1 LILKSYIVEQNT
13 SSLDQYKVVLLYG
26 ENDGIKD
33 SIKSFAKKNNK
44 EAEII
49 NIFQEEIIK
58 NQNLLNSHI
67 QNTSLFSSKKIIFIH
82 EATDKLFSCIEE
94 VIKNELTE
102 IKIFIFS
109 KILEKKSKLRNV
121 LEKNQNVAV
130 IACYQDN
137 EKNLANYISTKMR
150 GYKNLTPELI
160 NLIIYNSHMNRKI
173 INGEL
178 IKIKQFFIKKEIN
191 KDALTELLNIKS
203 DANFENIRDA
213 AILGEKEKVNKLFGE
228 MPFHTEDNFFY
239 VNQMN
244 SRVSKLLEVKNINE
258 DIKDI
263 ELALDTL
270 KPKVFWKD
278 KPIFLRQLEKWDTTK
293 LQVALYQ
300 INNVELL
307 MKKNSNIRNDLLV
320 RDLIINLCNKASS
333 SY

>member
-1 LILKSYIVEQNT
+1 
-13 SSLDQYKVVLLYG
+13 
-26 ENDGIKD
+26 
-33 SIKSFAKKNNK
+33 
-44 EAEII
+44 
-49 NIFQEEIIK
+49 
-58 NQNLLNSHI
+58 
-67 QNTSLFSSKKIIFIH
+67 
-82 EATDKLFSCIEE
+82 
-94 VIKNELTE
+94 
-102 IKIFIFS
+102 
-109 KILEKKSKLRNV
+109 
-121 LEKNQNVAV
+121 
-130 IACYQDN
+130 
-137 EKNLANYISTKMR
+137 
-150 GYKNLTPELI
+150 
-160 NLIIYNSHMNRKI
+160 MNRKI

-213 AILGEKEKVNKLFGE
+213 AILGQKEKVNKLFGE